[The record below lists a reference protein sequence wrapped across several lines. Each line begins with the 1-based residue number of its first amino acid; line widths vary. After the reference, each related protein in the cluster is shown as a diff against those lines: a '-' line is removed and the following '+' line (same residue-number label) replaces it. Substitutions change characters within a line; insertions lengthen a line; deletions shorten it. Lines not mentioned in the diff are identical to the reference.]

1 MTKPTVILG
10 ITGSIAAY
18 KSCELVRLLTKQ
30 GHDVRVVMTP
40 FAAELVGPLTFASLT
55 GHPVFCDFS
64 AESRGG
70 MTHIELANRAD
81 LFLIA
86 PADANTIAKLAHG
99 ICDNLLTTLALV
111 ATCPKIAAPAM
122 NVRMWRHPR
131 LQRNLS
137 LLQDEWEMVPP
148 EEGLLACGDEGEG
161 KMADPV
167 RIAERVVGRLARG
180 KKLAGKRVVITLG
193 PTREYLDDVRFLSN
207 ASSGKMGVALAQEAL
222 RRGAQVT
229 LISGPAA
236 LPPLPAET
244 IRVVSAEEMLSATL
258 RAAEMADVV
267 IMAAAVADFRPAERT
282 RGKLK
287 KGEHDAL
294 KIRLE
299 KTPDILQALGET
311 KQDQHLVGFC
321 LDTREN
327 LREAARSKRAQKNLD
342 LVVANPLESMEAD
355 ETEFYLDGGDWK
367 PLGYLSK
374 QEAARRIFDELETM
388 ESKRRTYAS

>member
-10 ITGSIAAY
+10 VTGSIAAY

-30 GHDVRVVMTP
+30 GHEVRVVMTP
-40 FAAELVGPLTFASLT
+40 FAAEFVGPITFASLT
-55 GHPVFCDFS
+55 GHPVLSDFS

-70 MTHIELANRAD
+70 MTHIELANKAD
-81 LFLIA
+81 LFVIA
-86 PADANTIAKLAHG
+86 PADANTIGKLAHG
-99 ICDNLLTTLALV
+99 VCDNLLTTLALV
-111 ATCPKIAAPAM
+111 ATRPKLLAPAM

-137 LLQDEWEMVPP
+137 LLQDEWEIVPP

-167 RIAERVVGRLARG
+167 RIAERAVGRLAAGR
-180 KKLAGKRVVITLG
+180 KLTGRRVVVTLG
-193 PTREYLDDVRFLSN
+193 PTREHLDDVRFLSN
-207 ASSGKMGVALAQEAL
+207 ASSGKMGTALAHEAL

-229 LISGPAA
+229 LVSGPAA

-244 IRVVSAEEMLSATL
+244 IHVVSAEEMLDATL
-258 RAAEMADVV
+258 RAAAQADIV

-294 KIRLE
+294 EVRLE

-311 KQDQHLVGFC
+311 KQGQRLVGFC
-321 LDTREN
+321 LGARED
-327 LREAARSKRAQKNLD
+327 LREAARRKRVEKNLD
-342 LVVANPLESMEAD
+342 LVVANPLQSMEAD
-355 ETEFYLDGGDWK
+355 ATEFYLDGEDWK

-374 QEAARRIFDELETM
+374 QEAARRIFDEIEAM
-388 ESKRRTYAS
+388 ESQRRTYAR